1 MSLALRV
8 LALGCDHHRQN
19 YESTSATGSCLAT
32 WWIFKNRAALANAIY
47 LAAAERY
54 ARSLEN
60 SK

>member
-1 MSLALRV
+1 MSLALKV

-19 YESTSATGSCLAT
+19 YEATSAASCLAT
-32 WWIFKNRAALANAIY
+32 WWTYKNRAALANALY